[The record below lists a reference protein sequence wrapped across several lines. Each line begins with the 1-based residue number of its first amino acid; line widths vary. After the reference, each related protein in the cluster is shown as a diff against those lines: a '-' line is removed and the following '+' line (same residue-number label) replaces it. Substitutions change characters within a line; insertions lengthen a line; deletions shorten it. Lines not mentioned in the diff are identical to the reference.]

1 MQMKN
6 IESVIEND
14 EVKVCVTKLKNS
26 DENDLFINVK
36 LILENLS

>member
-1 MQMKN
+1 MKN
-6 IESVIEND
+6 IKSVIEND